1 MMKYM
6 GLMVRAFLCC
16 LCLTVGLQHRLFA
29 AGQPAGYELAL
40 RREFG
45 AVALSPAEQE
55 TEAALR
61 AQVTALAE
69 AAGVPQPLVILAL
82 REQVNAYALP
92 GAVVMTRGMTAL
104 ITAPAERATLLAHEI
119 GHLVLVHP
127 ELAMRRS
134 RHSQYFLQRMRRAAR
149 RQDTQEAARLYVQA
163 ACSGEIG
170 LAEERAAD
178 IWAANLLRSQGYKGT
193 ATVWQHLQQ
202 AGIHSGA
209 NHPEYQ
215 ERIRIF
221 QP

>member
-45 AVALSPAEQE
+45 AV
-55 TEAALR
+55 
-61 AQVTALAE
+61 
-69 AAGVPQPLVILAL
+69 
-82 REQVNAYALP
+82 
-92 GAVVMTRGMTAL
+92 VMTRGMTAL

-119 GHLVLVHP
+119 GHLVRGHP